1 MHDSDNIS
9 ISLDCNVTIPF
20 NSDFIRLTFAAL
32 VVVAFVVVA
41 ITGNNGDFSPGVKHV
56 GMLGIEKKAAADQAS
71 HLVTMSAEL
80 EGKLKEAWK
89 ETQAVQEE
97 LGSCKGPNR
106 ETRGR
111 KGGRCGTSQGG
122 CLSQQQNHASGQGR
136 RKINCFVVGKDNGGG

>member
-1 MHDSDNIS
+1 MHDSDNVS
-9 ISLDCNVTIPF
+9 ISSDRNVTIPF
-20 NSDFIRLTFAAL
+20 NSYFVRLTFAAL
-32 VVVAFVVVA
+32 VVAFVVVA
-41 ITGNNGDFSPGVKHV
+41 ITGNNGDFSSGVKNV

-71 HLVTMSAEL
+71 HLVTMSTEL

-97 LGSCKGPNR
+97 LGTVKARIR

-122 CLSQQQNHASGQGR
+122 CLSQQRNHASGQGR
-136 RKINCFVVGKDNGGG
+136 RKRNFFVVGKDNGGG